1 MATVSDSGVVPKSR
15 LIVPVP
21 VNVSV
26 PSDTVNTV
34 NENVRLT
41 STGVEPLTSTSP
53 ETVTDPEIVTPSLH
67 QLLKLNV
74 ALIAPVTS
82 SAVPL
87 YDAVPPQLPGGNVSE
102 TDTDAPTIAGE
113 DAGDPRCAALTASV
127 STREIATAGTGLS
140 PPPD

>member
-1 MATVSDSGVVPKSR
+1 MSTVSNSGVTPRSR
-15 LIVPVP
+15 LSVPVP

-34 NENVRLT
+34 NEKFNVS
-41 STGVEPLTSTSP
+41 STGVGPLTSTCP

-67 QLLKLNV
+67 HPLKLNV

-87 YDAVPPQLPGGNVSE
+87 YDAVPPQVPAGNVSDTE
-102 TDTDAPTIAGE
+102 TDAPTITGRDE
-113 DAGDPRCAALTASV
+113 VDPRSAVRTAPV
-127 STREIATAGTGLS
+127 NTREIATAGTGLS